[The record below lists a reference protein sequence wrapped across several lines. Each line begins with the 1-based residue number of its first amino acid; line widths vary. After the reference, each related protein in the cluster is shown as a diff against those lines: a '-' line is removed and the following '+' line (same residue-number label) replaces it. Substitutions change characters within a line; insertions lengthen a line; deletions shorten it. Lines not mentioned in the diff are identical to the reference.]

1 MDEKIV
7 NESADKIVKLFKEK
21 EIDLPKKS
29 IVEDL
34 SKLVD
39 EKQDFCLPINDAV
52 RAVVGKYSRQHNIKI
67 VFGGTNSGDVQ
78 SINNLVP
85 NTWVNVEGE
94 VVEVSKPNSKRIH
107 QIAVITDGTGSI
119 KVTVWNRKPDEPHV
133 TDLIVKNWYKIS
145 NAVVNVYNDTPSVSV
160 QKSTIITKIDGKP
173 KLDPTYS
180 KVSEIKPGIVNLH
193 AKVVRL
199 FEPKSDKVAQTG
211 IIGDETGTTK
221 FVIWKS
227 SNPKRELKEG
237 KVYNFMFAACQKF
250 KDNLSL
256 SIAPE
261 AAVEVDGDIEVKSS
275 NISLLGNLVTVG
287 EGSGIVKRC
296 TVENCGR
303 VLSRMNYCNTHEIQ
317 KDFKYDMRIK
327 GVIDDGLVAHY
338 VHIPLQL
345 TEKLLGRTLEEA
357 IKKAEHEPLGLESV
371 YLELKDKVVGRYY
384 QVEGNVI
391 NDRMIVS
398 SIRPATIDE
407 VKAATGMD
415 FKASP
420 QTKLE
425 DTA

>member
-1 MDEKIV
+1 MDEKLIS
-7 NESADKIVKLFKEK
+7 ESADKIVKLFKEK
-21 EIDLPKKS
+21 DIDLPKKS

-39 EKQDFCLPINDAV
+39 EKFDFVLPMNDAI
-52 RAVVGKYSRQHNIKI
+52 RTVVGKYSRQHNIKI

-78 SINNLVP
+78 AIKDLVP
-85 NTWVNVEGE
+85 NTWVNIEGE

-107 QIAVITDGTGSI
+107 QIGVITDGTGSI

-133 TDLIVKNWYKIS
+133 NDMVVGNWYKIS
-145 NAVVNVYNDTPSVSV
+145 NAVINVYNDTPSVSV
-160 QKSTIITKIDGKP
+160 QKSTLITKIEKKN

-180 KVSEIKPGIVNLH
+180 KIAEIRPGIVNIK

-227 SNPKRELKEG
+227 TNPKNELKEG
-237 KVYNFMFAACQKF
+237 KIYNCMFVACNKF

-256 SIAPE
+256 SLTPDSI
-261 AAVEVDGDIEVKSS
+261 VEMDGDIEVKSS
-275 NISLLGNLVTVG
+275 NVSLFGNFVSVG

-317 KDFKYDMRIK
+317 KNFKYDMRIK
-327 GVIDDGLVAHY
+327 GVIDDGITAHY
-338 VHIPLQL
+338 IHVPLKL
-345 TEKLLGRTLEEA
+345 TEQLLGYNLEQA
-357 IKKAEHEPLGLESV
+357 IKKSEHDPLGLESI
-371 YLELKDKVVGRYY
+371 YHELKDKIVGRYY
-384 QVEGNVI
+384 QVDGNVI

-398 SIRPATIDE
+398 DIRPATVEETKKI
-407 VKAATGMD
+407 TGID

-420 QTKLE
+420 QSKLE
-425 DTA
+425 DAS